1 MPHTMSSSPAATR
14 SSRSDGVTSWSSSET
29 VRPVFVLDGSANFL
43 QQTDRKALEPAGCH
57 LPGEGRRTRPGAG
70 AHDAI
75 GLDPGQHAVRGGEC
89 RRREARQGRH
99 QQGQGKRKGKRGS
112 HVPERRPT
120 ARCGEAQMIA
130 NAGHSSPE
138 AMPPMPQAAAH
149 ARRRQGPV
157 DFARH
162 DTLFHRTAILDMV
175 LSLLRSAAPLW
186 PRGGPACQSG
196 FIPLFGFAKPG
207 CGDELRND
215 HRRPIRCD
223 RSVLPSRPGRRCR
236 RANGVMRDLVPTSS
250 FFFPPGGCRRWRP
263 RHRPR

>member
-1 MPHTMSSSPAATR
+1 MPSRKNGTEKSTVASRSQVGVVMPHTMSSSPAATR

-29 VRPVFVLDGSANFL
+29 VRPVFVSTAARISSSKPTEKPSNPPDVTFRAKGGALALVPARMTPSASILASTPSAAAN
-43 QQTDRKALEPAGCH
+43 AG
-57 LPGEGRRTRPGAG
+57 
-70 AHDAI
+70 DA
-75 GLDPGQHAVRGGEC
+75 
-89 RRREARQGRH
+89 EARQGRH

-175 LSLLRSAAPLW
+175 L
-186 PRGGPACQSG
+186 
-196 FIPLFGFAKPG
+196 
-207 CGDELRND
+207 
-215 HRRPIRCD
+215 RCC
-223 RSVLPSRPGRRCR
+223 GRRRHCGR
-236 RANGVMRDLVPTSS
+236 GEGLRAIRIHPS
-250 FFFPPGGCRRWRP
+250 FRFRQAGL
-263 RHRPR
+263 